1 MASKKVIYVIVEGGT
16 DETSLNRILKKINNE
31 KLIKFIV
38 IQGDITSQNGTEPS
52 NVKIKLNSFVKRD
65 MGIYSFKKS
74 DILQIIHVIDTDGV
88 FVDNNRIQYK
98 DTDNVEY
105 TTENIYTKNVD
116 DIIKRNEMKAAVL
129 NKLISTED
137 ISGIPY
143 SVYYF
148 SSNLEHVLHNV
159 QNATR
164 EEKEKLAIRFD
175 KKYENNPEELM
186 NFICKSDFSVG
197 DEYKKSW
204 DFIKSNN
211 NSLKRYSNIA
221 LLLKNEWNI

>member
-31 KLIKFIV
+31 KVIRFIV
-38 IQGDITSQNGTEPS
+38 IRGDITSQNGTEPS
-52 NVKIKLNSFVKRD
+52 NVIIKLNSFVKRD
-65 MGIYSFKKS
+65 MSIYSLKKS

-98 DTDNVEY
+98 DTDNIEY

-116 DIIKRNEMKAAVL
+116 DTIKRNEMKAAVL
-129 NKLISTED
+129 NKLISTEN

-148 SSNLEHVLHNV
+148 SSNLDHVLHNV

-164 EEKEKLAIRFD
+164 DEKEKLAIRFD
-175 KKYENNPEELM
+175 KKYENNQEELM
-186 NFICKSDFSVG
+186 NFICKSDFSVC

-221 LLLKNEWNI
+221 LLLKNE